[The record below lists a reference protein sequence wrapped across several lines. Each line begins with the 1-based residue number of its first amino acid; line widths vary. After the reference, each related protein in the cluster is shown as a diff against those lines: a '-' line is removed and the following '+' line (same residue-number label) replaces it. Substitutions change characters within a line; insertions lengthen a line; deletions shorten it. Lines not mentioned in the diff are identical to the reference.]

1 MDINL
6 WFIAQSL
13 WGIVCGAAGG
23 LAEVALVPLEV
34 AGAGGE
40 VEGVGGY
47 SSKGGASLDD

>member
-1 MDINL
+1 MVINL

-13 WGIVCGAAGG
+13 WAVVCSAAGG
-23 LAEVALVPLEV
+23 LTEVALVPLEV

-47 SSKGGASLDD
+47 SSKDGASLDD